1 MSLNKSGIVDKV
13 SAKTGKTKRDVALI
27 LQCVIEEMAAGLI
40 NGDCIRIA
48 DLGSFNVRV
57 RKSRKGI
64 NPHTGEAVVIPE
76 CRVVA
81 FKSAKCLSDALQK

>member
-27 LQCVIEEMAAGLI
+27 LQCVIEEMAAALVSGY
-40 NGDCIRIA
+40 NIRIA

-76 CRVVA
+76 RKAVS
-81 FKSAKCLSDALQK
+81 FKAAKCLSDALQK